1 MNKQNTELVQA
12 IAEAIQPKVE
22 EIKRL
27 KAENAKLNGR
37 ISIMKS
43 YIEGQ
48 TKLLRNKIN
57 QLKAENAKLKEEI
70 EKVTRENLFATANCG
85 RYIRE
90 KHELK
95 ARVAELEEE
104 ISVLK
109 LQLETYCDD
118 CDELI
123 R

>member
-22 EIKRL
+22 EELVTAI
-27 KAENAKLNGR
+27 AEAIQPKVEEIR
-37 ISIMKS
+37 
-43 YIEGQ
+43 
-48 TKLLRNKIN
+48 